1 MKKTLLMA
9 ITALIT
15 GFAQAQVTNGL
26 VAKYSFNNG
35 NVNDEV
41 GTNHGTVN
49 GASLTTDRFG
59 NPNRAYNFINGDNI
73 TLPNSTVLKSQNMTV
88 SLWVKVD
95 SFCTSNVGTN
105 YIYSIVNSTTAA
117 YFATLCLSV
126 YTSDSRF
133 LSVSQNGPSQ
143 SIVGFSNNATNMNW
157 QHYVIAID
165 NDSMRMYIGG
175 QKQYSMY
182 KGFALNY
189 TSDLIYIGQSGNT
202 TYPGNLNG
210 SVDDIRVYNRVLNDA
225 EVNDLFN
232 EPNPVVNLNAGL
244 VAKYSFNGGNA
255 NDEIGSNNG
264 TVTGAS
270 LTTDRFGNA
279 NKAYAFDGIND
290 KIDFGDATAFR
301 MGNNNFTIS
310 LWAKFNTAQFAPLL
324 NKRKDSPS
332 FDQYSINV
340 GQFGTQDN
348 KLGFYYKPSPGGVGA
363 PDRGF
368 SGNTMDALWHNVTVV
383 NTFGGSTS
391 LFIDGQFVGSSSTSF
406 TTGDFNITGANL
418 VAGFTNVMGTDF
430 YFKGDLDDIRVY
442 NRALNTLEIDSLFKE
457 ANPVG
462 TTIREIAQK
471 NIITLYPN
479 PAKSL
484 VSLSIPCNIVLTDV
498 TGKVVYMQQ
507 NTDKVDLTHQPAG
520 VYFITLSNLKGE
532 LIQRSKLIKE

>member
-35 NVNDEV
+35 NANDEV

-59 NPNRAYNFINGDNI
+59 NPNKAYNFINGDNI
-73 TLPNSTVLKSQNMTV
+73 TLPNASVLKSASMTI
-88 SLWVKVD
+88 SLWAKID
-95 SFCTSNVGTN
+95 SFCPSNVSTN
-105 YIYSIVNSTTAA
+105 YIYTITNSTTNA
-117 YFATLCLSV
+117 YFSTLCLSV

-232 EPNPVVNLNAGL
+232 E
-244 VAKYSFNGGNA
+244 
-255 NDEIGSNNG
+255 
-264 TVTGAS
+264 
-270 LTTDRFGNA
+270 
-279 NKAYAFDGIND
+279 
-290 KIDFGDATAFR
+290 
-301 MGNNNFTIS
+301 
-310 LWAKFNTAQFAPLL
+310 
-324 NKRKDSPS
+324 
-332 FDQYSINV
+332 
-340 GQFGTQDN
+340 
-348 KLGFYYKPSPGGVGA
+348 
-363 PDRGF
+363 
-368 SGNTMDALWHNVTVV
+368 
-383 NTFGGSTS
+383 
-391 LFIDGQFVGSSSTSF
+391 
-406 TTGDFNITGANL
+406 
-418 VAGFTNVMGTDF
+418 
-430 YFKGDLDDIRVY
+430 
-442 NRALNTLEIDSLFKE
+442 

-479 PAKSL
+479 PAKGH
-484 VSLSIPCNIVLTDV
+484 VALSNNCNVRVMDI
-498 TGKVVYMQQ
+498 TGKVILAQE
-507 NTDKVDLTHQPAG
+507 NTNNIDLTTQPAG
-520 VYFITLSNLKGE
+520 IYFITLTNDQGE
-532 LIQRSKLIKE
+532 LIQHSKLVKE